1 MSGENPD
8 LKYSM
13 HVWRPNQTYRL
24 SWTGLS
30 TFPED
35 RASLG
40 KTCACSLALSGQQAA
55 VPTQGTWAM
64 AMPAPAYYAIAHS
77 LNHLSSDSVS
87 FLRAGIIMIPFVNE
101 K

>member
-40 KTCACSLALSGQQAA
+40 KTCACSQWPARQAKAKASLA

-64 AMPAPAYYAIAHS
+64 AMPAPAAYYAIARRQLS
-77 LNHLSSDSVS
+77 L
-87 FLRAGIIMIPFVNE
+87 FF
-101 K
+101 